1 MKIVTK
7 NKRAY
12 FDYEFSAEYIAW
24 IILAWH
30 EVKSIKT
37 SHVNIQ
43 DTIVSLQKW
52 EIFLLWMDVPL
63 YSKTSPN
70 LAPNYQPKQK
80 RKLLLNKK
88 ELSKISAQLDKPGM
102 TAVALEVLI
111 TDRWFIKVKIWLWR
125 LKKKIEKKQILKE
138 RSQEKEMRK
147 EAKNFY

>member
-1 MKIVTK
+1 MKVITR

-12 FDYEFSAEYIAW
+12 FDYEFSSYYTAGIV
-24 IILAWH
+24 LAWH

-37 SHVNIQ
+37 SHINIQ
-43 DTIVSLQKW
+43 DTVVSIQNW

-70 LAPNYQPKQK
+70 LAPHYQPKQK

-88 ELSKISAQLDKPGM
+88 ELSKISAQLDKPWM
-102 TAVALEVLI
+102 TALALEVI
-111 TDRWFIKVKIWLWR
+111 TTDKWFVKVKIWIGR
-125 LKKKIEKKQILKE
+125 LKRKIEKRQILKE

-147 EAKNFY
+147 EEKLFR

>member
-1 MKIVTK
+1 MKVVTK

-12 FDYEFSAEYIAW
+12 FDYEFSTDYTAGIV
-24 IILAWH
+24 LAWH

-37 SHVNIQ
+37 SHVNIS
-43 DTIVSLQKW
+43 DTIISIQNW
-52 EIFLLWMDVPL
+52 ELFILWMDVPL

-70 LAPNYQPKQK
+70 LAPHYQPKQK
-80 RKLLLNKK
+80 RKLLVNKK
-88 ELSKISAQLDKPGM
+88 ELSRIAAQLDKPWM

-111 TDRWFIKVKIWLWR
+111 TDRGFIKIKIWIGR

-147 EAKNFY
+147 EAKLFN

>member
-1 MKIVTK
+1 MKVVTK

-12 FDYEFSAEYIAW
+12 FDYEFSSDYTAGIV
-24 IILAWH
+24 LAWH

-43 DTIVSLQKW
+43 DTVVSIQNW
-52 EIFLLWMDVPL
+52 EIFILGMDVPL

-70 LAPNYQPKQK
+70 LAPHYQPKQK

-88 ELSKISAQLDKPGM
+88 ELSKIAAQLDKPWM

-111 TDRWFIKVKIWLWR
+111 TDRWFIKIKIWIGR

-147 EAKNFY
+147 EAKLFR